1 MSTYLQ
7 AILINSPQ
15 RPPQLPRKQHQRII
29 CSSQYRQKL
38 VRAPN
43 YSYARR
49 PTCFHKTER
58 ERPKFQLDV
67 WNDAAQGPHS
77 WRMKQ
82 QKKERICA
90 CVITAHTPTLLHAWM
105 NCSLLMRRKRFSTW
119 HATNQKLL
127 YAWTWSEWLYGQWQC
142 AGEPIGSCG
151 RCFICFRSEFFCRW
165 FFTAG
170 KFHQQS
176 THTVSDVWVVS
187 PLVLA
192 LQLPVSQC
200 LDDVVTFLNSYLL
213 LSHDNHV
220 AVCLCHQARR

>member
-1 MSTYLQ
+1 MLE
-7 AILINSPQ
+7 NNPQ
-15 RPPQLPRKQHQRII
+15 RPSQLPRKQHQRII

-58 ERPKFQLDV
+58 ETQIPTRCLEWCCTRAPQLEDETAKETE
-67 WNDAAQGPHS
+67 NL
-77 WRMKQ
+77 RM
-82 QKKERICA
+82 RNYSA
-90 CVITAHTPTLLHAWM
+90 HPHTPACMNKLLSINAKEAFFHVA
-105 NCSLLMRRKRFSTW
+105 C
-119 HATNQKLL
+119 NQKLL

-151 RCFICFRSEFFCRW
+151 RCFICFRPEFFYRW
-165 FFTAG
+165 FLTAG

-187 PLVLA
+187 PLVLV

-220 AVCLCHQARR
+220 AVCLCHQAGR